1 MWKHDTLRSCKFAI
15 GQGYI
20 ELDDRGV
27 VLNPTLYAQQVLKRY
42 GSVTGFS
49 PFVEVQ
55 ESITED
61 TASTVVDAPAEA
73 KPKRK
78 RASRKTATKDK

>member
-27 VLNPTLYAQQVLKRY
+27 VLNPTLYAQKVLKRY
-42 GSVTGFS
+42 GSVTGFA
-49 PFVEVQ
+49 PFTEVEEPV
-55 ESITED
+55 TED
-61 TASTVVDAPAEA
+61 TTSEAADAPSED
-73 KPKRK
+73 KPKK
-78 RASRKTATKDK
+78 RRRAARKTADKQ